1 MLIEYFVPLPG
12 ENCEGAFLVA
22 IEKRSVAAALRCE
35 NCCLRKHSR
44 RALRTD
50 DQFEEEQCAVRQ
62 SRHIGLHQADFVR
75 RPLSEIAKMA
85 RASELVLVINCG
97 SSSLKFSVIPATGGK
112 PVLNGLAECLG
123 LPDARLVVKS
133 AATKTATSLDCGG
146 HAEALTAIL
155 EVLGGQG
162 LLDQIGAVGHRVVHG
177 GEHFSDSVLITREVI
192 ADIEAVSALAPLHNP
207 ANLQGIR
214 VCMQGLPSVPQ
225 IAVFDTAFH
234 QTMPPAAFTYA
245 IPQRLYRE
253 QRVRRYGFHG
263 TSHRYVA
270 REAVGLLR
278 LDPGDHGIV
287 IAHLGNGASATAV
300 RNGESVDTT
309 MGMTPLEGLVMGT
322 RSGDIDFGAVSYIAR
337 STDLSLDDVDAM
349 LNKQSGLLGISELSS
364 DCRTLEQAAKAGHA
378 GASLALDVFV
388 HRLARH
394 IGGLAASLHRFDGL
408 VFTGGIGENS
418 TLIRARTIE
427 SLGVFGLTLDEDANS
442 RTMGG
447 SSGRISRSRRPMA
460 CVIPTDEEGLIS
472 SDAAKIAGL
481 LSMQNASPPFLRSEA
496 AGAPAVATFA

>member
-1 MLIEYFVPLPG
+1 
-12 ENCEGAFLVA
+12 
-22 IEKRSVAAALRCE
+22 
-35 NCCLRKHSR
+35 
-44 RALRTD
+44 
-50 DQFEEEQCAVRQ
+50 
-62 SRHIGLHQADFVR
+62 
-75 RPLSEIAKMA
+75 MA

-123 LPDARLVVKS
+123 LPDARLVIKS
-133 AATKTATSLDCGG
+133 AASNTGTSLDGGG

-155 EVLGGQG
+155 ESLGELN

-177 GEHFSDSVLITREVI
+177 GERFTESVLLTPEIV
-192 ADIEAVSALAPLHNP
+192 ADIEAVSPLAPLHSP
-207 ANLQGIR
+207 ANILGIR
-214 VCMQGLPSVPQ
+214 VCMQGLPKVPQ

-245 IPQRLYRE
+245 IPQRLYRD

-270 REAVGLLR
+270 GEAVGLLR
-278 LDPGDHGIV
+278 LDPQDHGII

-300 RNGESVDTT
+300 RNGESVDTS

-322 RSGDIDFGAVSYIAR
+322 RSGDIDFGAVAYIAR
-337 STDLSLDDVDAM
+337 TTDLALDDVDAM

-364 DCRTLEQAAKAGHA
+364 DCRTLEQAANAGHA
-378 GASLALDVFV
+378 GAILALDVFV

-418 TLIRARTIE
+418 ALIRARTIE
-427 SLGVFGLTLDEDANS
+427 SLGVFGLTLDEEANA
-442 RTMGG
+442 RTKGG
-447 SSGRISRSRRPMA
+447 CAGRISRSRRPVA
-460 CVIPTDEEGLIS
+460 FVIPTDEEGLIS
-472 SDAAKIAGL
+472 SDAAAIAGL
-481 LSMQNASPPFLRSEA
+481 QSMRPAPPSFVELETGGSP
-496 AGAPAVATFA
+496 APATAA